1 MKFQNSIAK
10 QLLIWIM
17 LSSSLLTLIITSIHL
32 FVDYN
37 NDMSALDERLIQI
50 ETSYLPA
57 IANALWVEDDEQINV
72 QIKGIK
78 NLPDIALVKLIR
90 DGETV
95 IEKGQDDTEYSRL
108 GQWPISYLYEDQETV
123 LGELYVVSDLYPVY
137 RKLADKVLLTLVTQ
151 GAKTFIISFVILS
164 IVYLIVGRHLTFLA
178 KAMAQNSSSVKEH
191 QDIRLEG
198 KGDKVDDELNYL
210 VRSYNEMCHV
220 LAKSFNKLEIE
231 KEKAEQANR
240 LKSEFLAN
248 ISHEVKTPMNGVY
261 GMTMLLLRTPLDKKQ
276 YEFAKTIQTSANH
289 MLDLLNSILDFS
301 KIEADRL
308 EKDEHNFDLT
318 EFLNDTVLLFNPV
331 AQEKGLELV
340 LDVETDLEHYVMGD
354 STKLK
359 QVLTNLINNAIK
371 FTQVGS
377 IKLKASIIETTKQYY
392 QIEFS
397 VSDTGLGIEEHKLET
412 IFEKFSQADNSTTR
426 VYGGTG
432 LGLAISNRLVEFMGG
447 NLQVK
452 SQAMLGSSFYFS
464 LKLAKAEPTAEVSLE
479 QMDCLYDK
487 RALVIDD
494 QPFNTRLLSELLTS
508 WQMKVAILNDP
519 LLAVETLKEFDKK
532 NESFDLVFID
542 KNMPKLSG
550 YGLFKLIKQN
560 SLSNNCK
567 VIMTSAYVNEADYN
581 KCNDLGIEALL
592 EVPVSPEKIHQT
604 ILKVMLNKDDNK
616 ETKCNDVTESTKTT
630 EIIEITDSVEN
641 VESTEDNITEVE
653 SQLKKLQLAIL
664 VVDDSPI
671 NRKVCTNMVAG
682 IAANISTA
690 NDGKQAVELWQQE
703 HFDIILM
710 DCHMP
715 IMDGISAT
723 RKIRE
728 IEKEA
733 QRHTTIVAITAS
745 DLEVERKKC
754 FDAGMDGF
762 VAKPYNPSGLWKTMY
777 ESLNNRTRGADKKTI
792 TV

>member
-1 MKFQNSIAK
+1 
-10 QLLIWIM
+10 M
-17 LSSSLLTLIITSIHL
+17 LSSSVLTLIITSLHL

-37 NDMSALDERLIQI
+37 NEMSALDARLIQI
-50 ETSYLPA
+50 EKSYLPA
-57 IANALWVEDDEQINV
+57 ITNALWVEDDEQINV

-90 DGETV
+90 EGEIV
-95 IEKGQDDTEYSRL
+95 IEQGRNDTEYSRL
-108 GQWPISYLYEDQETV
+108 GQWPINYLYEGQETV

-137 RKLADKVLLTLVTQ
+137 RKLADKILLTLITQ
-151 GAKTFIISFVILS
+151 GAKTFIISFVILF
-164 IVYLIVGRHLTFLA
+164 IVYLTVGRHLTFLA
-178 KAMAQNSSSVKEH
+178 SEMAKNFSSDKEH
-191 QDIRLEG
+191 QNIKLEG
-198 KGDKVDDELNYL
+198 KTDKVDDELNYL
-210 VRSYNEMCHV
+210 VGSYNEMRHV
-220 LAKSFNKLEIE
+220 VAKSFNKLAIE

-276 YEFAKTIQTSANH
+276 YEFAKTIQQSANH

-318 EFLNDTVLLFNPV
+318 EFLNDTVALFNPE
-331 AQEKGLELV
+331 AQEKGLELT
-340 LDVETDLEHYVMGD
+340 LEVEAQLEHYLMGD

-377 IKLKASIIETTKQYY
+377 ITVKASIAKSTKQYY
-392 QIEFS
+392 HIDFS
-397 VSDTGLGIEEHKLET
+397 VSDTGLGIETDKLET

-447 NLQVK
+447 NLQVI
-452 SQAMLGSSFYFS
+452 SQSMLGSCFYFS
-464 LKLAKAEPTAEVSLE
+464 LKFAKAEPTQDVSLE
-479 QMDCLYDK
+479 QMDCLYGK

-494 QPFNTRLLSELLTS
+494 QSFNTRLLSELLTS

-519 LLAVETLKEFDKK
+519 LLAIETLKEFDKK
-532 NESFDLVFID
+532 NESFDLILID
-542 KNMPKLSG
+542 KSMPKLSG
-550 YGLFKLIKQN
+550 YGLYKLIKQQ
-560 SLSNNCK
+560 SLSQRCK
-567 VIMTSAYVNEADYN
+567 VIMTSAYANETDYN
-581 KCNDLGIEALL
+581 KCHDLGIEALL
-592 EVPVSPEKIHQT
+592 EVPASPEKIHQT
-604 ILKVMLNKDDNK
+604 ILKVMLNKGTEIK
-616 ETKCNDVTESTKTT
+616 VTE
-630 EIIEITDSVEN
+630 IESLLIK
-641 VESTEDNITEVE
+641 
-653 SQLKKLQLAIL
+653 QQLAIL
-664 VVDDSPI
+664 VVDDSAI

-682 IAANISTA
+682 IAASISTA
-690 NDGKQAVELWQQE
+690 NDGKQAIDLWEKE

-723 RKIRE
+723 LKIRE
-728 IEKEA
+728 FEKET
-733 QRHTTIVAITAS
+733 QRHTIIVAITAS
-745 DLEVERKKC
+745 DLEVMRKKC

-762 VAKPYNPSGLWKTMY
+762 VAKPYNPNILWQAIH
-777 ESLNNRTRGADKKTI
+777 ESLNTRLGGDHKQ
-792 TV
+792 TVIL

>member
-1 MKFQNSIAK
+1 MKFKKSIAK

-17 LSSSLLTLIITSIHL
+17 LSSSVLTLIITSIHL
-32 FVDYN
+32 FVDYKN
-37 NDMSALDERLIQI
+37 EMSALDERLIQI

-78 NLPDIALVKLIR
+78 NLPDIALVKLMR
-90 DGETV
+90 EGEIV
-95 IEKGQDDTEYSRL
+95 IEQGQNDTEYSRL
-108 GQWPISYLYEDQETV
+108 GQWPISYLYEKQEIV

-137 RKLADKVLLTLVTQ
+137 RKLADKILLTLVTQ

-178 KAMAQNSSSVKEH
+178 TAMAENSSSAKEH
-191 QDIRLEG
+191 QNIRLEG

-261 GMTMLLLRTPLDKKQ
+261 GMTMLLLRTKLDKKQ
-276 YEFAKTIQTSANH
+276 YEFAKTIQQSANH

-318 EFLNDTVLLFNPV
+318 EFLNDTVVLFNPV
-331 AQEKGLELV
+331 AQEKGLELT
-340 LDVETDLEHYVMGD
+340 LDVEKQLEHYVMGD

-371 FTQVGS
+371 FTQAGS
-377 IKLKASIIETTKQYY
+377 ITLKASIAKSTKQYY
-392 QIEFS
+392 HIDFS
-397 VSDTGLGIEEHKLET
+397 VSDTGLGIEQDKLET

-432 LGLAISNRLVEFMGG
+432 LGLAISNHLVEFMGG
-447 NLQVK
+447 NLQVI
-452 SQAMLGSSFYFS
+452 SQNMLGSCFYFS
-464 LKLAKAEPTAEVSLE
+464 LKLAKAEPTQDVSLE
-479 QMDCLYDK
+479 HMDCLYEK

-508 WQMKVAILNDP
+508 WQMKVAILNEP
-519 LLAVETLKEFDKK
+519 LLAIETLKEFDKK
-532 NESFDLVFID
+532 NETIDLILID
-542 KNMPKLSG
+542 KSMPKLSG

-560 SLSNNCK
+560 SLSKNCK
-567 VIMTSAYVNEADYN
+567 VIMTSAYANEADYN
-581 KCNDLGIEALL
+581 KCHDLGIEALL
-592 EVPVSPEKIHQT
+592 EVPAPPEKIHQT
-604 ILKVMLNKDDNK
+604 ILKVMLNKGTEDIQASEAN
-616 ETKCNDVTESTKTT
+616 VTE
-630 EIIEITDSVEN
+630 IESLLIK
-641 VESTEDNITEVE
+641 
-653 SQLKKLQLAIL
+653 QQLAIL
-664 VVDDSPI
+664 VVDDSAI
-671 NRKVCTNMVAG
+671 NRKVCTNMMES
-682 IAANISTA
+682 IAASISTA

-703 HFDIILM
+703 HFDVVLM

-715 IMDGISAT
+715 RMDGISAT
-723 RKIRE
+723 LKIRE
-728 IEKEA
+728 LEKGT
-733 QRHTTIVAITAS
+733 QRHTIIVAITAS
-745 DLEVERKKC
+745 DLEVMRKKC

-762 VAKPYNPSGLWKTMY
+762 VAKPYNPNDLWQAIR
-777 ESLNNRTRGADKKTI
+777 ESLNSRSGGGNKKTI
-792 TV
+792 ML